1 MIYKEEN
8 GQIVVR
14 LNCQEEISDVINALD
29 LYSRI
34 WIGQLLEIDNQ
45 MIWLK
50 KTCMR
55 RIQLLR

>member
-14 LNCQEEISDVINALD
+14 LSCQEEISDVINALD

-34 WIGQLLEIDNQ
+34 WIGQLLGNSSAG
-45 MIWLK
+45 
-50 KTCMR
+50 
-55 RIQLLR
+55 